1 MGLLTRGLVEGCLAR
16 NGDGS
21 FLWVPCKRM
30 KGLGFRKVT
39 EAKALSFVVDLVEA
53 KGSSDYYVESDTQG
67 LVKTIRSGK

>member
-1 MGLLTRGLVEGCLAR
+1 
-16 NGDGS
+16 
-21 FLWVPCKRM
+21 M